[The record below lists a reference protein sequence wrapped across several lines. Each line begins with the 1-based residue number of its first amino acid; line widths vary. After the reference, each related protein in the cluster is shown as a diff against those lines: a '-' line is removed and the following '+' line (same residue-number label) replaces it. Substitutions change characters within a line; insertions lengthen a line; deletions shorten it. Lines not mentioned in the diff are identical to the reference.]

1 MAGRFTSTTYRRI
14 ATGLAPSRPDRAA
27 GTASPAP
34 GTAQDVPAAR
44 RAWPAG
50 LQRLELAAVLA
61 GTAVLYLWNL
71 GASGW
76 ANAFYS
82 AAAQAG
88 SQDWT
93 AWFFGS
99 SDAANSITVDKPPA
113 SLWITGLSVRLF
125 GLNSWSILVPEAL
138 MGVGAAWLLYLAV
151 RRAAAPA
158 TGDARLAHR
167 AGLLAAAVLALTP
180 VATLMF
186 RFNNPDALLVLLMT
200 AAGYAVLRAI
210 QEDRLR
216 WLLLAG
222 VFLGLGF
229 LAKQLQ
235 VLLVVPGFAL
245 AVLAAGRGRMGRRLL
260 WLAAAGAAMAA
271 SAGWWLL
278 AVELTPA
285 GMRPYI
291 GGSQDNSILELT
303 LGYNGL
309 GRLTGDETGSV
320 GGGNGWGVPG
330 LLRMFNSEFG
340 GQIAW
345 LLPSALI
352 LAAGLL
358 WVGRR
363 APRTDMVRASVIV
376 WGSWVLVTGLV
387 FSFMSGIIHPYY
399 AVALAPGIAG
409 LAGLGGVLLWQHRH
423 QPAAAVAVAS
433 ATAAAAVMAFQL
445 LGTTTAYGPLFRWL
459 VLAAGLAAA
468 AGVGLGR
475 FLRLRSMQWT
485 TAVQRATAAGRWTA
499 AVQRATAGLAIAA
512 SLAGPLAFSIS
523 TAATAHS
530 GAIVSAGPA
539 TAFAGPG
546 GSGANRTGGPGT
558 GGNTR
563 QFGGR
568 TGQSQVGSGQSGPG
582 QAGAGQA
589 GPGQSGAGQAGQ
601 GPGGAGVAGGRGG
614 GAGGATGGLLG
625 APTPSSDLVAALK
638 DGAAG
643 YTWAAA
649 VVGSNNA
656 AGYQLA
662 TELPVMAVGGFN
674 GTDPSPT
681 LEQFQELVSQ
691 GKIHYFIAGGTARSS
706 TGSDAAARIAQWVA
720 ENFTARSIGGTSVYL
735 LGG

>member
-14 ATGLAPSRPDRAA
+14 ATGFVPSRPGRAA

-44 RAWPAG
+44 RAWPAA

-125 GLNSWSILVPEAL
+125 GLNSWSILVPDAL

-485 TAVQRATAAGRWTA
+485 TAVQRATAA
-499 AVQRATAGLAIAA
+499 LAIAA

-546 GSGANRTGGPGT
+546 GSGANRTGGPGP
-558 GGNTR
+558 GGSAR

-568 TGQSQVGSGQSGPG
+568 TGQNQVGS
-582 QAGAGQA
+582 GQA

-601 GPGGAGVAGGRGG
+601 GPGAAGVAGSRAG
-614 GAGGATGGLLG
+614 GAGGAGGAMGGLLG

-691 GKIHYFIAGGTARSS
+691 GKIHYFIAGGTTRSS

-720 ENFTARSIGGTSVYL
+720 ENFTARSIGGTTVYL

>member
-1 MAGRFTSTTYRRI
+1 M
-14 ATGLAPSRPDRAA
+14 
-27 GTASPAP
+27 
-34 GTAQDVPAAR
+34 
-44 RAWPAG
+44 
-50 LQRLELAAVLA
+50 
-61 GTAVLYLWNL
+61 
-71 GASGW
+71 
-76 ANAFYS
+76 
-82 AAAQAG
+82 
-88 SQDWT
+88 
-93 AWFFGS
+93 
-99 SDAANSITVDKPPA
+99 
-113 SLWITGLSVRLF
+113 GLSVRIF
-125 GLNSWSILVPEAL
+125 GLSSWSILVPEAL
-138 MGVGAAWLLYLAV
+138 MGVGTAWLLYLAV

-158 TGDARLAHR
+158 TGDPRLAHR
-167 AGLLAAAVLALTP
+167 AGLLAAVALALTP

-200 AAGYAVLRAI
+200 AAGYAVLRSV

-222 VFLGLGF
+222 VFLGFGF

-245 AVLAAGRGRMGRRLL
+245 AYLVAAPAGLGRRMLHLL
-260 WLAAAGAAMAA
+260 ATGAAMVAA
-271 SAGWWLL
+271 AGWWL
-278 AVELTPA
+278 AVVELTPA
-285 GMRPYI
+285 ADRPFI

-358 WVGRR
+358 WIGRR
-363 APRTDMVRASVIV
+363 APRTDAVRASVLI

-387 FSFMSGIIHPYY
+387 FSFMAGIIHPYY
-399 AVALAPGIAG
+399 AVALAPGIAA
-409 LAGLGGVLLWQHRH
+409 LAGLGPVLLWQHRR
-423 QPAAAVAVAS
+423 QAAAAVFLAAAVA
-433 ATAAAAVMAFQL
+433 AAALMAFTL
-445 LGTTTAYGPLFRWL
+445 LGTTSAYGPWLRWV

-468 AGVGLGR
+468 AGTGLNR
-475 FLRLRSMQWT
+475 FIRLRSVQRTT
-485 TAVQRATAAGRWTA
+485 TAL
-499 AVQRATAGLAIAA
+499 AVAA

-539 TAFAGPG
+539 TSVGGPG
-546 GSGANRTGGPGT
+546 GFGGNRTGGFSAGGT
-558 GGNTR
+558 SR
-563 QFGGR
+563 QFN
-568 TGQSQVGSGQSGPG
+568 GQAGQGQAGAGAG
-582 QAGAGQA
+582 QAGAGQGSA
-589 GPGQSGAGQAGQ
+589 QGGPGV
-601 GPGGAGVAGGRGG
+601 GGGRAGGM
-614 GAGGATGGLLG
+614 GGLLG
-625 APTPSSDLVAALK
+625 APTPSAELVAALK
-638 DGAAG
+638 DGASN

-681 LEQFQELVSQ
+681 LEQFQALVSQ
-691 GKIHYFIAGGTARSS
+691 GKIHYFIAGGTMMSS
-706 TGSDAAARIAQWVA
+706 SGSDASTRIAQWVA
-720 ENFTARSIGGTSVYL
+720 STFRSQSIGGTTVYVL
-735 LGG
+735 AG

>member
-1 MAGRFTSTTYRRI
+1 MASSHYTRT
-14 ATGLAPSRPDRAA
+14 APARSPRVNSPGVDFPGVQAPGAA
-27 GTASPAP
+27 GGTFRAPAS
-34 GTAQDVPAAR
+34 R
-44 RAWPAG
+44 RA
-50 LQRLELAAVLA
+50 RLELAVLLVA
-61 GTAVLYLWNL
+61 TALLYLWNL

-113 SLWITGLSVRLF
+113 SLWIMGLSVRVF
-125 GLNSWSILVPEAL
+125 GLSPWSILVPEAL
-138 MGVGAAWLLYLAV
+138 MGVGTAWLLYLAV

-158 TGDARLAHR
+158 TGDDRLAHR

-200 AAGYAVLRAI
+200 AAGYATLRAI
-210 QEDRLR
+210 QQDGLR

-222 VFLGLGF
+222 VLLGF
-229 LAKQLQ
+229 GFLTKQLQ
-235 VLLVVPGFAL
+235 VLLVVPGFAVAY
-245 AVLAAGRGRMGRRLL
+245 AVAGPGRIRRRLAR
-260 WLAAAGAAMAA
+260 LAAAGLAMLL
-271 SAGWWLL
+271 SAGWWLA

-309 GRLTGDETGSV
+309 GRLTGEETGSV

-330 LLRMFNSEFG
+330 LFRMFNSDFG
-340 GQIAW
+340 GQVAW

-363 APRTDMVRASVIV
+363 APRNDGVRASVLI

-387 FSFMSGIIHPYY
+387 FSFMAGIIHPYY
-399 AVALAPGIAG
+399 AVALAPGIAA
-409 LAGLGGVLLWQHRH
+409 LAGLGGVLLWQHR
-423 QPAAAVAVAS
+423 QQAAAGALLAAAVA
-433 ATAAAAVMAFQL
+433 AAALMGFYL
-445 LGTTTAYGPLFRWL
+445 LGTTSAYGPWLRWL
-459 VLAAGLAAA
+459 VLAGGLAAA
-468 AGVGLGR
+468 AGTGLAR
-475 FLRLRSMQWT
+475 FLRMRSIQRT
-485 TAVQRATAAGRWTA
+485 TAA
-499 AVQRATAGLAIAA
+499 LAIAA
-512 SLAGPLAFSIS
+512 SLAGPLAYSLT

-539 TAFAGPG
+539 
-546 GSGANRTGGPGT
+546 SG
-558 GGNTR
+558 
-563 QFGGR
+563 FGAGR
-568 TGQSQVGSGQSGPG
+568 TGQGAGARSPGPG
-582 QAGAGQA
+582 AA
-589 GPGQSGAGQAGQ
+589 PSGGTGL
-601 GPGGAGVAGGRGG
+601 AGGRPGSG
-614 GAGGATGGLLG
+614 MGGLLG
-625 APTPSSDLVAALK
+625 APTPSSELVAALK
-638 DGAAG
+638 DGASR

-649 VVGSNNA
+649 VIGSNNA

-662 TELPVMAVGGFN
+662 TGLPVMAVGGFN

-681 LEQFQELVSQ
+681 LAQFQQLAAE
-691 GKIHYFIAGGTARSS
+691 GKIHYFVAGGAMRSTS
-706 TGSDAAARIAQWVA
+706 GSAAPEQIAQWVA
-720 ENFTARSIGGTSVYL
+720 ANFTPQAIGGATVYVL
-735 LGG
+735 AG

>member
-1 MAGRFTSTTYRRI
+1 MASYQPTTV
-14 ATGLAPSRPDRAA
+14 APS
-27 GTASPAP
+27 ASSAR
-34 GTAQDVPAAR
+34 GPAAATRMR
-44 RAWPAG
+44 RDPLA
-50 LQRLELAAVLA
+50 LRHRLELSAVLA
-61 GTAVLYLWNL
+61 ATAVLYLWNL

-88 SQDWT
+88 STDWA

-113 SLWITGLSVRLF
+113 SLWIMGLSVRIF
-125 GLNSWSILVPEAL
+125 GLSSWSILVPEAL
-138 MGVGAAWLLYLAV
+138 MGVGTAWLLYLAV

-167 AGLLAAAVLALTP
+167 AGLLAAVVLALTP

-200 AAGYAVLRAI
+200 AAGYAVLRSV

-222 VFLGLGF
+222 VFLGFGF

-245 AVLAAGRGRMGRRLL
+245 AYLVAAPAGLGRRLL
-260 WLAAAGAAMAA
+260 HLLASGAAMVAA
-271 SAGWWLL
+271 AGWWL
-278 AVELTPA
+278 AVVELTPA
-285 GMRPYI
+285 ADRPFI

-358 WVGRR
+358 WIGRR
-363 APRTDMVRASVIV
+363 APRTDAVRASVII

-387 FSFMSGIIHPYY
+387 FSFMAGIIHPYY

-409 LAGLGGVLLWQHRH
+409 LAGLGAVLLWQHRR
-423 QPAAAVAVAS
+423 QAAAAALLAAAVA
-433 ATAAAAVMAFQL
+433 AAALMAFTL
-445 LGTTTAYGPLFRWL
+445 LGTTSAYGPWLRWL
-459 VLAAGLAAA
+459 VLAAGLTAA
-468 AGVGLGR
+468 AGIGLGGFIRRR
-475 FLRLRSMQWT
+475 FVQRTT
-485 TAVQRATAAGRWTA
+485 TALALAAA
-499 AVQRATAGLAIAA
+499 
-512 SLAGPLAFSIS
+512 LAGPLAFSIS

-539 TAFAGPG
+539 TSF
-546 GSGANRTGGPGT
+546 GGPGFGGAGF
-558 GGNTR
+558 GGNRAGGFGAGGNAR
-563 QFGGR
+563 QFSGK
-568 TGQSQVGSGQSGPG
+568 GSG
-582 QAGAGQA
+582 QAGAGQ
-589 GPGQSGAGQAGQ
+589 GSSQAGASQ
-601 GPGGAGVAGGRGG
+601 FGTSQGSGQFGPGGGVRGG
-614 GAGGATGGLLG
+614 GMGGLLG
-625 APTPSSDLVAALK
+625 APTPSAELVAALK
-638 DGAAG
+638 DGASN

-681 LEQFQELVSQ
+681 LEQFQALVSQ
-691 GKIHYFIAGGTARSS
+691 GKIHYFIAGGTMMSS
-706 TGSDAAARIAQWVA
+706 SGSDASTRIAQWVTST
-720 ENFTARSIGGTSVYL
+720 FKPQSIGGTTVYVL
-735 LGG
+735 AG

>member
-1 MAGRFTSTTYRRI
+1 MASQFPTSVQTAAATAAPVPASLQQASGHGSSRHAAPAHFRRDPLAPRRI
-14 ATGLAPSRPDRAA
+14 
-27 GTASPAP
+27 
-34 GTAQDVPAAR
+34 
-44 RAWPAG
+44 
-50 LQRLELAAVLA
+50 LELAAVLA

-71 GASGW
+71 GSSGW

-88 SQDWT
+88 SQDWA

-99 SDAANSITVDKPPA
+99 SDAANAITVDKPPA
-113 SLWITGLSVRLF
+113 SLWIMGLSVRIF
-125 GLNSWSILVPEAL
+125 GLSSWSILVPQAL
-138 MGVGAAWLLYLAV
+138 MGVGSAWLLYLAV
-151 RRAAAPA
+151 RRAAGAA
-158 TGDARLAHR
+158 TGDAQLAHR
-167 AGLLAAAVLALTP
+167 AGLLAAVVLALTP

-200 AAGYAVLRAI
+200 AAAYAVLRAV

-222 VFLGLGF
+222 VFLGFGF

-235 VLLVVPGFAL
+235 VLLVVPGFTLAYAL
-245 AVLAAGRGRMGRRLL
+245 AGPHGLRRRLL
-260 WLAAAGAAMAA
+260 RLAAAGAAMVV

-291 GGSQDNSILELT
+291 GGSQNNSILELT

-309 GRLTGDETGSV
+309 GRLTGEETGSV
-320 GGGNGWGVPG
+320 GGGNGWGTPG
-330 LLRMFNSEFG
+330 LLRMFTSEFG

-352 LAAGLL
+352 LAVGLL

-363 APRTDMVRASVIV
+363 APRTDAVRASVII

-387 FSFMSGIIHPYY
+387 FSFMAGIIHPYY

-409 LAGLGGVLLWQHRH
+409 LAGLGTVLLWQHRA
-423 QPAAAVAVAS
+423 QAAATVLLAAAVA
-433 ATAAAAVMAFQL
+433 AAAVTGFYL
-445 LGTTTAYGPLFRWL
+445 LGATTAYGPWLRWL
-459 VLAAGLAAA
+459 VLAGGLAAA
-468 AGVGLGR
+468 AGVAFSR
-475 FLRLRSMQWT
+475 FLRLRSMQRT
-485 TAVQRATAAGRWTA
+485 TAVL
-499 AVQRATAGLAIAA
+499 AVAA
-512 SLAGPLAFSIS
+512 SLAGPLAYSIS
-523 TAATAHS
+523 TASTAHS

-539 TAFAGPG
+539 AAFG
-546 GSGANRTGGPGT
+546 GFGGT
-558 GGNTR
+558 GGLGGTAQGGTAPGRMR
-563 QFGGR
+563 QPNAQGNPARQQTAPGG
-568 TGQSQVGSGQSGPG
+568 TAPG
-582 QAGAGQA
+582 ATA
-589 GPGQSGAGQAGQ
+589 PGGTSSSGAAIG
-601 GPGGAGVAGGRGG
+601 GGRGTG
-614 GAGGATGGLLG
+614 GMGGLLG
-625 APTPSSDLVAALK
+625 APTPSAELVAALK
-638 DGAAG
+638 NDASA

-681 LEQFQELVSQ
+681 LAQFQELVSQ
-691 GKIHYFIAGGTARSS
+691 GKVHYFIAGGTMRSS
-706 TGSDAAARIAQWVA
+706 TGSDAATRIAQWVT
-720 ENFTARSIGGTSVYL
+720 ENFAAQSIGGTTVYQL
-735 LGG
+735 DA

>member
-1 MAGRFTSTTYRRI
+1 M
-14 ATGLAPSRPDRAA
+14 
-27 GTASPAP
+27 
-34 GTAQDVPAAR
+34 
-44 RAWPAG
+44 
-50 LQRLELAAVLA
+50 
-61 GTAVLYLWNL
+61 LYLWNL

-113 SLWITGLSVRLF
+113 SLWIMGLSVRIF
-125 GLNSWSILVPEAL
+125 GLNPWSILVPQAL
-138 MGVGAAWLLYLAV
+138 MGVGAAWLLHLAV
-151 RRAAAPA
+151 RRAAVQA
-158 TGDARLAHR
+158 TGDATLAHR

-200 AAGYAVLRAI
+200 AAAYGVLRAI

-222 VFLGLGF
+222 VFLGFGF

-245 AVLAAGRGRMGRRLL
+245 AYLVAGPGRLGRRFLR
-260 WLAAAGAAMAA
+260 LAAAGAAMVV
-271 SAGWWLL
+271 SAGWWLA

-330 LLRMFNSEFG
+330 LFRMFNSEFG
-340 GQIAW
+340 GQTAW

-363 APRTDMVRASVIV
+363 APRTDPVRASVV
-376 WGSWVLVTGLV
+376 AWSSWVLVTGLV
-387 FSFMSGIIHPYY
+387 FSFMAGIIHPYY
-399 AVALAPGIAG
+399 AVALAPGIAA
-409 LAGLGGVLLWQHRH
+409 LTGLGAVLLWQHRQ
-423 QPAAAVAVAS
+423 QPAAAILLAAAV
-433 ATAAAAVMAFQL
+433 AAAALTAFSL
-445 LGTTTAYGPLFRWL
+445 LGTTSAYGPWLRWL

-468 AGVGLGR
+468 AGVGLNRILGR
-475 FLRLRSMQWT
+475 RSLQRT
-485 TAVQRATAAGRWTA
+485 TAA
-499 AVQRATAGLAIAA
+499 LAIAA
-512 SLAGPLAFSIS
+512 SLAGPLAYSVS

-530 GAIVSAGPA
+530 GAIVSAGP
-539 TAFAGPG
+539 TSGFGAGPG
-546 GSGANRTGGPGT
+546 GAPGGT
-558 GGNTR
+558 GGNR
-563 QFGGR
+563 NGLGPNG
-568 TGQSQVGSGQSGPG
+568 TGTGNTAQGTPG
-582 QAGAGQA
+582 QATRGQ
-589 GPGQSGAGQAGQ
+589 GTPGQTFRQPGTQGGTGFAGN
-601 GPGGAGVAGGRGG
+601 RGG
-614 GAGGATGGLLG
+614 GMGGLLG
-625 APTPSSDLVAALK
+625 APTPSADLVTALQA
-638 DGAAG
+638 GASD

-681 LEQFQELVSQ
+681 LAQFQELVSQ
-691 GKIHYFIAGGTARSS
+691 GKIHFFIAGGTMRSTS
-706 TGSDAAARIAQWVA
+706 GSDAATQIAAWVA
-720 ENFTARSIGGTSVYL
+720 ANFQSQSIGGTTVYAL
-735 LGG
+735 AGQ

>member
-1 MAGRFTSTTYRRI
+1 M
-14 ATGLAPSRPDRAA
+14 PSDAVPSSAVPSSARPSSSAA
-27 GTASPAP
+27 GSRVRASGNP
-34 GTAQDVPAAR
+34 GTVPARHRGDHQAVR
-44 RAWPAG
+44 R
-50 LQRLELAAVLA
+50 RLELAAVLA
-61 GTAVLYLWNL
+61 ATAVLYLWNL

-113 SLWITGLSVRLF
+113 SLWIMGLSVRLF
-125 GLNSWSILVPEAL
+125 GLNPWSILVPQAL
-138 MGVGAAWLLYLAV
+138 MGVGTAWLLYLSV
-151 RRAAAPA
+151 RRSAAQA
-158 TGDARLAHR
+158 TGNATLAHR
-167 AGLLAAAVLALTP
+167 AGLLGAAVLALTP

-186 RFNNPDALLVLLMT
+186 RFNNPDALLVLLMM
-200 AAGYAVLRAI
+200 AAGYAVIRAI

-222 VFLGLGF
+222 AFLGFGF

-245 AVLAAGRGRMGRRLL
+245 AYLVAGPGRPGRRLL
-260 WLAAAGAAMAA
+260 RLAAAGAAMVV
-271 SAGWWLL
+271 SAGWWLA

-330 LLRMFNSEFG
+330 LFRMFNNEFG

-352 LAAGLL
+352 LAIGLL

-363 APRTDMVRASVIV
+363 APRTDPVRASVLA

-387 FSFMSGIIHPYY
+387 FSFMAGIIHPYY

-409 LAGLGGVLLWQHRH
+409 LTGLGSVLLWQRR
-423 QPAAAVAVAS
+423 QQLAAGMLLSLAV
-433 ATAAAAVMAFQL
+433 AAAALTAFFL
-445 LGTTTAYGPLFRWL
+445 LGTTSAYGPWLRWL
-459 VLAAGLAAA
+459 VLVAGLAAA
-468 AGVGLGR
+468 AGAGLNGLPGIGSIQR
-475 FLRLRSMQWT
+475 TSLQRT
-485 TAVQRATAAGRWTA
+485 TAAL
-499 AVQRATAGLAIAA
+499 AVAA
-512 SLAGPLAFSIS
+512 SLAGPLAFSVS
-523 TAATAHS
+523 TASMAHS
-530 GAIVSAGPA
+530 GAIVSAGPTSGFGA
-539 TAFAGPG
+539 AAAGAPAG
-546 GSGANRTGGPGT
+546 ARNSRIGSGPNGAGSAAQGFRQPRSQGGTGFTGG
-558 GGNTR
+558 
-563 QFGGR
+563 
-568 TGQSQVGSGQSGPG
+568 
-582 QAGAGQA
+582 
-589 GPGQSGAGQAGQ
+589 
-601 GPGGAGVAGGRGG
+601 GG
-614 GAGGATGGLLG
+614 GMGGLLG
-625 APTPSSDLVAALK
+625 APTPSASLVTALK
-638 DGAAG
+638 TDAPR

-649 VVGSNNA
+649 VVGANNA

-674 GTDPSPT
+674 CTDPSPT
-681 LEQFQELVSQ
+681 LAQFQDLVAQ
-691 GKIHYFIAGGTARSS
+691 GKIHYFIAGGTMRATS
-706 TGSDAAARIAQWVA
+706 GSDAASRIATWVA
-720 ENFTARSIGGTSVYL
+720 GNFQAQSIDGTTVYL
-735 LGG
+735 LAGQ